1 MTASRKRRRSRSAPP
16 LPEPSD
22 KQMLEAM
29 CAFERLK
36 VRYKLMQFGERE
48 FVVRVEPEWMA
59 EATITDAYPPTV
71 PSGDLDCAFRLHRF
85 VNEKAARQWRERE
98 IIRET
103 VKVAM
108 RTRP

>member
-22 KQMLEAM
+22 NQMTEALI
-29 CAFERLK
+29 AFGTLK
-36 VRYKLMQFGERE
+36 VRYRLERDDNAPAAMR
-48 FVVRVEPEWMA
+48 FRVVVVPDMVLTE
-59 EATITDAYPPTV
+59 EAAAARGSDCFTI
-71 PSGDLDCAFRLHRF
+71 HRF
-85 VNEKAARQWRERE
+85 TTEQSARQWRERE